1 MDGLKSRRVPA
12 STWAGAVLV
21 LLAVALGPT
30 DVTAQIERTTRDG
43 WQRVD
48 DVFAALEAD
57 EGDWIADVG
66 AGSGFFSLRLS
77 PRVGPQGRVIAQD
90 IDARVLRELREAAE
104 SAGLDN
110 IETIVGNEDDPKL
123 PEGMLDGILI
133 VNAYHEMDEYEAML
147 GGIRRALRPDGRLV
161 IIDTPPR
168 DSTVSRRRQTSRH
181 DIAIAIVVR
190 ELEAAGFRVI
200 DQVPEFARSGPTRQ
214 WMLVAVVAEDEGR

>member
-1 MDGLKSRRVPA
+1 MPA
-12 STWAGAVLV
+12 RTWASP
-21 LLAVALGPT
+21 LLAALA
-30 DVTAQIERTTRDG
+30 TALVPINAAAQVERTSRDG
-43 WQRVD
+43 WQRVE
-48 DVFAALEAD
+48 DVFAALEVD

-77 PRVGPQGRVIAQD
+77 PRVGPEGRVIAQD
-90 IDARVLRELREAAE
+90 IDARVLRDLREAAGH
-104 SAGLDN
+104 AGLDN
-110 IETIVGNEDDPKL
+110 IETVVGKKDDPKL
-123 PEGMLDGILI
+123 PEGRLDGVLI

-181 DIAIAIVVR
+181 DITIAIVVR

-200 DQVPEFARSGPTRQ
+200 DQVPEFARSGRTQQ
-214 WMLVAVVAEDEGR
+214 WMLVAVVAEYEGR

>member
-1 MDGLKSRRVPA
+1 MA
-12 STWAGAVLV
+12 A
-21 LLAVALGPT
+21 AVALLPT
-30 DVTAQIERTTRDG
+30 DAAAQIERTARDG

-77 PRVGPQGRVIAQD
+77 PRLGPEGRVIAQD
-90 IDARVLRELREAAE
+90 VDARVLRDLREAAE

-110 IETIVGNEDDPKL
+110 FETIVGKKDDPKL
-123 PEGMLDGILI
+123 PEGMLDGVLI

-147 GGIRRALRPDGRLV
+147 GGIRRALRPGGRLV

-168 DSTVSRRRQTSRH
+168 DSTASRRRQTSRH
-181 DIAIAIVVR
+181 DIALGIVVQ
-190 ELEAAGFRVI
+190 ELQAAGFHVI
-200 DQVPEFARSGPTRQ
+200 EQVPEFARSGRTRQ
-214 WMLVAVVAEDEGR
+214 WLLVAVVTEDGSR